1 MSSKNAYALLC
12 RKVYDIQL
20 KLLNKMIQSNLYNH
34 YTFFVFIDENSQD
47 ISTFQNDYSNIKFI
61 QIRDALCREKGYKN
75 MTYSIT
81 KTPVSWDKAVYYFCE
96 VDDSYDYIWFVED
109 DVFVPNV
116 EAISYLDNKYRNYDL
131 LTKEFNVSMSYD
143 RKDWHWHLG
152 QNNAPLPLFA
162 SLVCT
167 LRVSKK
173 LLNVVR
179 NYAHTFKKLFFL
191 EIMFPTLSAHNRL
204 KNKIVPEL
212 STIIYRFPWEYNS
225 KLIRKNFLFHPIK
238 DLEIQKTYYEA
249 LNKTKL

>member
-1 MSSKNAYALLC
+1 MATKHAYALLC

-20 KLLNKMIQSNLYNH
+20 KLIQKMILSNLYNH

-47 ISTFQNDYSNIKFI
+47 ISIFEKEYQNIKFVK
-61 QIRDALCREKGYKN
+61 IRDALCREKGYKN

-81 KTPVSWDKAVYYFCE
+81 KTPVAWDKSVYYFCE

-109 DVFVPNV
+109 DVFIPNP
-116 EAISYLDNKYRNYDL
+116 EAIHYLDNKYKNYDL
-131 LTKEFNVSMSYD
+131 LTKENNISMSYD

-152 QNNAPLPLFA
+152 INNAPLPLFA

-173 LLNVVR
+173 LLNIVK

-191 EIMFPTLSAHNRL
+191 EIMFPTLSAHNKL

-212 STIIYRFPWEYNS
+212 ATIIYRFPWEDKGN
-225 KLIRKNFLFHPIK
+225 LIRKNFLYHPIK
-238 DLEIQKTYYEA
+238 DLEVQKIYYET
-249 LNKTKL
+249 LNKTKI